1 MTHRETEQPKI
12 RLEHETR
19 AILTLAEACK
29 HLSNGP
35 KSFRVSELRG
45 KALVTTIKI
54 GRRTWVRISVPRE
67 VAGLSPVLDVAGGA
81 T

>member
-12 RLEHETR
+12 RLENETR
-19 AILTLAEACK
+19 AILPMAEACK

-45 KALVTTIKI
+45 KALVPTIMI
-54 GRRTWVRISVPRE
+54 GHRIWVRISMPSE
-67 VAGLSPVLDVAGGA
+67 LAGLPPVLDVAGGA

>member
-12 RLEHETR
+12 RLEDETR
-19 AILTLAEACK
+19 AILPLAEVCK

-45 KALVTTIKI
+45 KAPVPTIKI

-67 VAGLSPVLDVAGGA
+67 LAGLPPVLDVAGGA